1 MLSVAKTLNKSDVA
15 PKNRALDLRG
25 LGLSGP
31 IFKTLIL
38 TLVYFFP
45 NCASTTFDPYVLH
58 WPQQLEG
65 CVEPM
70 ESSLSGETFPGQL
83 VQCWG

>member
-25 LGLSGP
+25 LEFSGP
-31 IFKTLIL
+31 IYKTLIL

-65 CVEPM
+65 CVEPT
-70 ESSLSGETFPGQL
+70 ESSL
-83 VQCWG
+83 